1 MLKNNAGD
9 TRPPEWSKNL
19 FMLILSRKIEQSII
33 INGDIVVK
41 ILRVDRD
48 SVKLGIDAP
57 QDVVV
62 NREEIQLTTQ
72 GRPKRRA
79 LQMVNAG
86 PIPAREQADAAA

>member
-1 MLKNNAGD
+1 MLENNAGD
-9 TRPPEWSKNL
+9 IRLARMVEK
-19 FMLILSRKIEQSII
+19 FIMLILSRKIEQSII
-33 INGDIVVK
+33 INGDITVK

-62 NREEIQLTTQ
+62 NREEIQLATQ
-72 GRPKRRA
+72 GRPKGRA

-86 PIPAREQADAAA
+86 PIPAREQTDAAA